1 MKDLFSFRLT
11 KMFLLH
17 KVTMSEE
24 EEFDILNAVMAF
36 ACVTCA
42 ALAAGLTLVSS
53 IYTNMNIVME
63 SEVSIFLWLL
73 CGG

>member
-1 MKDLFSFRLT
+1 
-11 KMFLLH
+11 
-17 KVTMSEE
+17 MSEE